1 VSLTAK
7 DERNNAM
14 TSQSDPD
21 EAFEVA
27 QSMSDPTTIYIIRKG
42 QPVEV
47 YHNHN
52 FDGGGCNNYVIEVN
66 GQQLDLEFVRS
77 I

>member
-1 VSLTAK
+1 MTFKFDA
-7 DERNNAM
+7 DE
-14 TSQSDPD
+14 T
-21 EAFEVA
+21 FEVA
-27 QSMSDPTTIYIIRKG
+27 QSMTDPTTIYIIRKG

-52 FDGGGCNNYVIEVN
+52 FDGSGCNNYVIEVN